1 MATTPVNTMKGT
13 QLRIM
18 IESQETPGSFVH
30 PCLINTQRGI
40 QWTSTGNDEEIPFC
54 DDPDAM
60 AWTQHTKT
68 GASGTITGAGKL
80 NVDDV
85 GDFFDW
91 FNSDDARNVKI
102 DVGSIG
108 RWDGQWKL
116 TDFQITGDRGQVAE
130 ANVTLKSHGPQ
141 VWTAGASPL

>member
-1 MATTPVNTMKGT
+1 MAEIPVNTMKGT

-18 IESQETPGSFVH
+18 IESEDTPGNFVH

-85 GDFFDW
+85 GDFFNW

-102 DVGSIG
+102 DVGSTG

-116 TDFQITGDRGQVAE
+116 TEFQITGDRGQVAE
-130 ANVTLKSHGPQ
+130 ATVTLKSHGVQ